1 VRRMGTAGLVRA
13 PRVGVMTRSQA
24 AVLRFVLI
32 CVAWAVGQTLTW
44 GLALGTI
51 GVVIPAVLA
60 LGVLVVTADLGRSR
74 PPGGGD
80 LKYWRGR
87 RVDDDERR
95 GRWN

>member
-1 VRRMGTAGLVRA
+1 
-13 PRVGVMTRSQA
+13 MTRGQA

-32 CVAWAVGQTLTW
+32 CAAWSVGQTLTW
-44 GLALGTI
+44 GIALGTF
-51 GVVIPAVLA
+51 GVVIPAALA
-60 LGVLVVTADLGRSR
+60 LGVLVLTEDLGRAR
-74 PPGGGD
+74 AAGGD

>member
-1 VRRMGTAGLVRA
+1 
-13 PRVGVMTRSQA
+13 MTRVQT

-32 CVAWAVGQTLTW
+32 CAAWAVGQTLTW

-60 LGVLVVTADLGRSR
+60 LGVLVLTADLGRPR
-74 PPGGGD
+74 AVGGD
-80 LKYWRGR
+80 IKYWRGR
-87 RVDDDERR
+87 RIDDDERR

>member
-1 VRRMGTAGLVRA
+1 
-13 PRVGVMTRSQA
+13 MTRVQA
-24 AVLRFVLI
+24 AILRLVLI
-32 CVAWAVGQTLTW
+32 CAAWAIGQTLTW
-44 GLALGTI
+44 GLAIGPI

-60 LGVLVVTADLGRSR
+60 IGALVVTQDLGRPR
-74 PPGGGD
+74 PASGD

>member
-1 VRRMGTAGLVRA
+1 
-13 PRVGVMTRSQA
+13 MTRVQS

-32 CVAWAVGQTLTW
+32 CAAWAIGQTLTW
-44 GLALGTI
+44 GLAIGPI

-60 LGVLVVTADLGRSR
+60 IGVLVVTEDLGRAR
-74 PPGGGD
+74 VARGD

-87 RVDDDERR
+87 RVDDDEPR

>member
-1 VRRMGTAGLVRA
+1 
-13 PRVGVMTRSQA
+13 MTRGQT

-32 CVAWAVGQTLTW
+32 CAAWAIGQTLTW

-60 LGVLVVTADLGRSR
+60 LGVLVLTEDLGRPR
-74 PPGGGD
+74 VAGGD
-80 LKYWRGR
+80 IKYWRGR
-87 RVDDDERR
+87 RIDDDERR

>member
-1 VRRMGTAGLVRA
+1 
-13 PRVGVMTRSQA
+13 MTRPQT

-32 CVAWAVGQTLTW
+32 CAAWAVGQTLTW

-51 GVVIPAVLA
+51 GVLIPAVLA
-60 LGVLVVTADLGRSR
+60 LGVLVVTADLGR
-74 PPGGGD
+74 PPAAVGGN

-87 RVDDDERR
+87 RIEDDERR

>member
-1 VRRMGTAGLVRA
+1 MRGMGTAGLVRA
-13 PRVGVMTRSQA
+13 PHVGVNRPQA

-32 CVAWAVGQTLTW
+32 CAAWAVGQTLTW

-51 GVVIPAVLA
+51 GVVIPAALA
-60 LGVLVVTADLGRSR
+60 LGVLVLTADLGRPR
-74 PPGGGD
+74 PAGGD

-87 RVDDDERR
+87 RVDDDEPR

>member
-1 VRRMGTAGLVRA
+1 
-13 PRVGVMTRSQA
+13 MTRGQA

-32 CVAWAVGQTLTW
+32 CAAWSVGQTLTW

-51 GVVIPAVLA
+51 GVVIPAALA
-60 LGVLVVTADLGRSR
+60 LGVLVLTEDLGRPRAAS
-74 PPGGGD
+74 GD

-87 RVDDDERR
+87 RVNDDERR